1 MSERVRES
9 VCECVSERVC
19 VRGRAYLR
27 GRRSISGTAG
37 GGL

>member
-1 MSERVRES
+1 MSGWVRES

-19 VRGRAYLR
+19 VRARAYLR
-27 GRRSISGTAG
+27 GRRSLSGTAG